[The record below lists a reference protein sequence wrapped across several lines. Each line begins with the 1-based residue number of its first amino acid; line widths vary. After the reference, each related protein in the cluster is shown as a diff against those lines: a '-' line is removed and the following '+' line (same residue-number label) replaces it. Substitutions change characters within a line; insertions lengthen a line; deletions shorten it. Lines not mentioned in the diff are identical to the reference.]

1 LGYEL
6 NAAERNL
13 KDKLELSEDEYRE
26 RMKIIKEKIDVD
38 EDTPMEI
45 KQAFLALVVEYYDVF
60 S

>member
-1 LGYEL
+1 L